1 MSTQQDQR
9 DAALK
14 ELFEE
19 GVELTGFDIS
29 VVEVLFAEYVDSPD
43 ALEVDFL
50 EYLVSVLGDF
60 AFVRA
65 ALDGEK
71 VEGCINAYDEVV
83 TELGYVRTIED

>member
-14 ELFEE
+14 ELLEE

-29 VVEVLFAEYVDSPD
+29 VVEVLFAEYVDIPD

-50 EYLVSVLGDF
+50 EYLVSVLSDF
-60 AFVRA
+60 AFVLA
-65 ALDGEK
+65 ALEGGK
-71 VEGCINAYDEVV
+71 VESCINAYDAVV